1 MPLTYEQKIE
11 WLKSYR
17 ALDGKIESMTEQLQV
32 WNARATKITATISQ
46 EPKAAGSGDQL
57 QRCIDQICE
66 IQTEIAQEMDKLRK
80 RKQQIE
86 TAICG
91 LNEKS
96 YQDILWYR
104 YIQGMTVEETAD
116 KVGYSQK
123 QISRKHKIAVERLKC
138 PGMSYVKCDIL

>member
-66 IQTEIAQEMDKLRK
+66 LQTEIAQEMDKLRK
-80 RKQQIE
+80 RKQEIE
-86 TAICG
+86 TAIHG

-96 YQDILWYR
+96 YQDILWNR
-104 YIQGMTVEETAD
+104 YIQGMTFEEIAI
-116 KVGYSQK
+116 KMNYSWRQVC
-123 QISRKHKIAVERLKC
+123 RKHKNAVEKLK
-138 PGMSYVKCDIL
+138 MS

>member
-46 EPKAAGSGDQL
+46 EPKAAGSGDQV

-66 IQTEIAQEMDKLRK
+66 LQTEIAQEMDKLRK
-80 RKQQIE
+80 RKQEIE
-86 TAICG
+86 TAIHG

-104 YIQGMTVEETAD
+104 YIQGMTFEEIAI
-116 KVGYSQK
+116 KMNYSWRQVC
-123 QISRKHKIAVERLKC
+123 RKHKNAVEKLK
-138 PGMSYVKCDIL
+138 MS

>member
-66 IQTEIAQEMDKLRK
+66 LQTEIAKEMDKLRK
-80 RKQQIE
+80 RKQEIE
-86 TAICG
+86 TAIHG

-104 YIQGMTVEETAD
+104 YIQGMTFEEIAI
-116 KVGYSQK
+116 KMNYSWRQVC
-123 QISRKHKIAVERLKC
+123 RKHKNAVEKLK
-138 PGMSYVKCDIL
+138 MS

>member
-1 MPLTYEQKIE
+1 MPLTYEQKME

-66 IQTEIAQEMDKLRK
+66 LQTEIAKEMDMLRK

-86 TAICG
+86 TAIHG

-104 YIQGMTVEETAD
+104 YIQGMTFEEIAI
-116 KVGYSQK
+116 KMNYSWRQVC
-123 QISRKHKIAVERLKC
+123 RKHKNAVEKLK
-138 PGMSYVKCDIL
+138 MS

>member
-66 IQTEIAQEMDKLRK
+66 LQTEIAQEMDKLRK

-104 YIQGMTVEETAD
+104 YIQGMKHVEDDA
-116 KVGYSQK
+116 Q
-123 QISRKHKIAVERLKC
+123 
-138 PGMSYVKCDIL
+138 

>member
-1 MPLTYEQKIE
+1 MTYEQKIE

-66 IQTEIAQEMDKLRK
+66 LQTEIAQEMDKLRK
-80 RKQQIE
+80 RKQEIE
-86 TAICG
+86 TAIHG

-104 YIQGMTVEETAD
+104 YIQGMTFEEIAI
-116 KVGYSQK
+116 KMNYSWRQVC
-123 QISRKHKIAVERLKC
+123 RKHKNAVEKLK
-138 PGMSYVKCDIL
+138 MS

>member
-17 ALDGKIESMTEQLQV
+17 ELDGKIESMTEQLQV

-66 IQTEIAQEMDKLRK
+66 LQTEIAQEMDKLRK

-86 TAICG
+86 TAICTVSDKRYRD
-91 LNEKS
+91 L
-96 YQDILWYR
+96 LWYR
-104 YIQGMTVEETAD
+104 YIEGISLALTAERMNR
-116 KVGYSQK
+116 SWRWIQELH
-123 QISRKHKIAVERLKC
+123 REAVEAIK
-138 PGMSYVKCDIL
+138 IL

>member
-66 IQTEIAQEMDKLRK
+66 LQTEIAQKMDKLRK
-80 RKQQIE
+80 RKQEIE
-86 TAICG
+86 TAIHG

-104 YIQGMTVEETAD
+104 YIQGMTFEEIAI
-116 KVGYSQK
+116 KMNYSWRQVC
-123 QISRKHKIAVERLKC
+123 RKHKNAVEKLK
-138 PGMSYVKCDIL
+138 MS

>member
-66 IQTEIAQEMDKLRK
+66 LQTEIAQEMDKLRK
-80 RKQQIE
+80 RKQEIE
-86 TAICG
+86 TAIHG

-104 YIQGMTVEETAD
+104 YIQGMTFEEIAI
-116 KVGYSQK
+116 KMNYSWRQVC
-123 QISRKHKIAVERLKC
+123 RKHKNAVEKLK
-138 PGMSYVKCDIL
+138 MW

>member
-17 ALDGKIESMTEQLQV
+17 ALDGKIESMIEQLQV

-66 IQTEIAQEMDKLRK
+66 LQTEIAQEMDKLRK
-80 RKQQIE
+80 RKQEIE
-86 TAICG
+86 TAIHG

-104 YIQGMTVEETAD
+104 YIQGMTFEEIAI
-116 KVGYSQK
+116 KMNYSWRQVC
-123 QISRKHKIAVERLKC
+123 RKHKNAVEKLK
-138 PGMSYVKCDIL
+138 MS

>member
-46 EPKAAGSGDQL
+46 EPKAAGSGNQL

-66 IQTEIAQEMDKLRK
+66 LQTEIAQEMDKLRK
-80 RKQQIE
+80 RKQEIE
-86 TAICG
+86 TAIHG

-104 YIQGMTVEETAD
+104 YIQGMTFEEIAI
-116 KVGYSQK
+116 KMNYSWRQVC
-123 QISRKHKIAVERLKC
+123 RKHKNAVEKLK
-138 PGMSYVKCDIL
+138 MS

>member
-66 IQTEIAQEMDKLRK
+66 LQTEIAQEMDKLRK
-80 RKQQIE
+80 RKQEID
-86 TAICG
+86 TAIHG

-104 YIQGMTVEETAD
+104 YIQGMTFEEIAI
-116 KVGYSQK
+116 KMNYSWRQVC
-123 QISRKHKIAVERLKC
+123 RKHKNAVEKLK
-138 PGMSYVKCDIL
+138 MSYNVILNL

>member
-66 IQTEIAQEMDKLRK
+66 LQTEIAQEMDKLRK
-80 RKQQIE
+80 RKQEID
-86 TAICG
+86 TAIHG

-104 YIQGMTVEETAD
+104 YIQGMTFEEIAI
-116 KVGYSQK
+116 KMNYSWRQVC
-123 QISRKHKIAVERLKC
+123 RKHKNAVEKLK
-138 PGMSYVKCDIL
+138 MS

>member
-17 ALDGKIESMTEQLQV
+17 ALDGKIKSMTEQLQV

-66 IQTEIAQEMDKLRK
+66 LQTEIAQEMDKLRK
-80 RKQQIE
+80 RKQEIE
-86 TAICG
+86 TAIHG

-104 YIQGMTVEETAD
+104 YIQGMTFEEIAI
-116 KVGYSQK
+116 KMNYSWRQVC
-123 QISRKHKIAVERLKC
+123 RKHKNAVEKLK
-138 PGMSYVKCDIL
+138 MS

>member
-17 ALDGKIESMTEQLQV
+17 ALDGKIESMIEQLQV

-66 IQTEIAQEMDKLRK
+66 LQTEIAQEMDKLRK
-80 RKQQIE
+80 RKQEIE
-86 TAICG
+86 TAIHG

-104 YIQGMTVEETAD
+104 YIQGMTFEEIAI
-116 KVGYSQK
+116 KMNYSWRQVF
-123 QISRKHKIAVERLKC
+123 RKHKNAVEKLK
-138 PGMSYVKCDIL
+138 MS

>member
-17 ALDGKIESMTEQLQV
+17 ELDGKIESMTEQLQV

-66 IQTEIAQEMDKLRK
+66 LQTEIAQEMDKLRK

-86 TAICG
+86 TAIHTVSDKRYRD
-91 LNEKS
+91 L
-96 YQDILWYR
+96 LWYR
-104 YIQGMTVEETAD
+104 YIEGISLALTAERMNR
-116 KVGYSQK
+116 SWRWIQELH
-123 QISRKHKIAVERLKC
+123 REAVEAIK
-138 PGMSYVKCDIL
+138 IL

>member
-66 IQTEIAQEMDKLRK
+66 LQTEIAQEMDKLRK

-86 TAICG
+86 AAIHG

-104 YIQGMTVEETAD
+104 YIQGMTFEEIAI
-116 KVGYSQK
+116 KMNYSWRQVC
-123 QISRKHKIAVERLKC
+123 RKHKNAAEKLK
-138 PGMSYVKCDIL
+138 MS

>member
-1 MPLTYEQKIE
+1 MTYEQKIE
-11 WLKSYR
+11 CLKSYR

-66 IQTEIAQEMDKLRK
+66 LQTEIAQEMDKLRK
-80 RKQQIE
+80 RKQEIE
-86 TAICG
+86 TAIHG

-104 YIQGMTVEETAD
+104 YIQGMTFEEIAI
-116 KVGYSQK
+116 KMNYSWRQVC
-123 QISRKHKIAVERLKC
+123 RKHKNAVEKLK
-138 PGMSYVKCDIL
+138 MS

>member
-66 IQTEIAQEMDKLRK
+66 LQTEIAQEMDKLRK
-80 RKQQIE
+80 RKQEIE
-86 TAICG
+86 TAIHG

-104 YIQGMTVEETAD
+104 YIQGMTFEEIAI
-116 KVGYSQK
+116 KMNYSWRQVC
-123 QISRKHKIAVERLKC
+123 RKHKNAVEKLK
-138 PGMSYVKCDIL
+138 MS

>member
-66 IQTEIAQEMDKLRK
+66 LQTEIAQLRK
-80 RKQQIE
+80 RKQEID
-86 TAICG
+86 TAIHG

-104 YIQGMTVEETAD
+104 YIQGMTFEEIAI
-116 KVGYSQK
+116 KMNYSWRQVC
-123 QISRKHKIAVERLKC
+123 RKHKNAVEKLK
-138 PGMSYVKCDIL
+138 MS

>member
-66 IQTEIAQEMDKLRK
+66 LQTEIAQEMDKLRK
-80 RKQQIE
+80 RKQEIE
-86 TAICG
+86 TAIYG

-104 YIQGMTVEETAD
+104 YIQGMTFEEIAI
-116 KVGYSQK
+116 KMNYSWRQVC
-123 QISRKHKIAVERLKC
+123 RKHKNAVEKLK
-138 PGMSYVKCDIL
+138 MS

>member
-66 IQTEIAQEMDKLRK
+66 LQTEIAQEMDKLRK
-80 RKQQIE
+80 RKQEIE
-86 TAICG
+86 TAIHG

-104 YIQGMTVEETAD
+104 YIQGMAFEEIAI
-116 KVGYSQK
+116 KMNYSWRQVC
-123 QISRKHKIAVERLKC
+123 RKHKNAVEKLK
-138 PGMSYVKCDIL
+138 MS

>member
-46 EPKAAGSGDQL
+46 EPKATASGDQL

-66 IQTEIAQEMDKLRK
+66 LQTEIAQEMDKLRK
-80 RKQQIE
+80 RKQEIE
-86 TAICG
+86 TAIHG

-104 YIQGMTVEETAD
+104 YIQGMTFEEIAI
-116 KVGYSQK
+116 KMNYSWRQVC
-123 QISRKHKIAVERLKC
+123 RKHKNAVEKLK
-138 PGMSYVKCDIL
+138 MS

>member
-1 MPLTYEQKIE
+1 MTYEQKIE

-17 ALDGKIESMTEQLQV
+17 ELDGKIESMTEQLQV

-66 IQTEIAQEMDKLRK
+66 LQTEIAQEMDKLRK

-86 TAICG
+86 TAICIVSDKRYRD
-91 LNEKS
+91 L
-96 YQDILWYR
+96 LWYR
-104 YIQGMTVEETAD
+104 YIEGISLALTAERMNR
-116 KVGYSQK
+116 SWRWIQELH
-123 QISRKHKIAVERLKC
+123 REAVEAIK
-138 PGMSYVKCDIL
+138 IL

>member
-32 WNARATKITATISQ
+32 WNARVTKITATISQ

-66 IQTEIAQEMDKLRK
+66 LQTEIAQEMDKLRK
-80 RKQQIE
+80 RKQEID
-86 TAICG
+86 TAIHG

-104 YIQGMTVEETAD
+104 YIQGMTFEEIAI
-116 KVGYSQK
+116 KMNYSWRQVC
-123 QISRKHKIAVERLKC
+123 RKHKNAVEKLK
-138 PGMSYVKCDIL
+138 MS

>member
-17 ALDGKIESMTEQLQV
+17 ELDGKIESMTEQLQV

-66 IQTEIAQEMDKLRK
+66 LQTEIAQEMDKLRK
-80 RKQQIE
+80 RKQEIE
-86 TAICG
+86 TAIHG

-104 YIQGMTVEETAD
+104 YIQGMTFEEIAI
-116 KVGYSQK
+116 KMNYSWRQVC
-123 QISRKHKIAVERLKC
+123 RKHKNAVEKLK
-138 PGMSYVKCDIL
+138 MS

>member
-66 IQTEIAQEMDKLRK
+66 LQTEIAQEMDKLRK

-86 TAICG
+86 TAIRG
-91 LNEKS
+91 LSEKS

-104 YIQGMTVEETAD
+104 YIQGMTFEEIAI
-116 KVGYSQK
+116 KMSYSWRQVC
-123 QISRKHKIAVERLKC
+123 RKHKNAVEKLK
-138 PGMSYVKCDIL
+138 MS

>member
-66 IQTEIAQEMDKLRK
+66 LQTEIAQEMDKLRK

-86 TAICG
+86 TAIFA

-104 YIQGMTVEETAD
+104 YIQGMTFEEIAI
-116 KVGYSQK
+116 KMNYSWRQVC
-123 QISRKHKIAVERLKC
+123 RKHKNAVEKLK
-138 PGMSYVKCDIL
+138 MS

>member
-66 IQTEIAQEMDKLRK
+66 LQTKIAQEMDKLRK
-80 RKQQIE
+80 RKQEIE
-86 TAICG
+86 TAIHG

-104 YIQGMTVEETAD
+104 YIQGMTFGDIAI
-116 KVGYSQK
+116 KMNYSWRQVC
-123 QISRKHKIAVERLKC
+123 RKHKNAVEKLK
-138 PGMSYVKCDIL
+138 MS

>member
-17 ALDGKIESMTEQLQV
+17 ALDGKIESMTEQRQV

-46 EPKAAGSGDQL
+46 EPKDAGSGDQL

-66 IQTEIAQEMDKLRK
+66 LQTEIAQEMDKLRK
-80 RKQQIE
+80 RKQEIE
-86 TAICG
+86 TAIHG

-104 YIQGMTVEETAD
+104 YIQGMTFEEIAI
-116 KVGYSQK
+116 KMNYSWRQVC
-123 QISRKHKIAVERLKC
+123 RKHKNAVEKLK
-138 PGMSYVKCDIL
+138 MS

>member
-66 IQTEIAQEMDKLRK
+66 LQTEIAQEMDKLRK

-86 TAICG
+86 TAIHG

-104 YIQGMTVEETAD
+104 YIQGMTFDEIAIRMN
-116 KVGYSQK
+116 YSWRQVC
-123 QISRKHKIAVERLKC
+123 RKHKNAVEKLK
-138 PGMSYVKCDIL
+138 MS

>member
-66 IQTEIAQEMDKLRK
+66 LQTEIAKEMDKLRK

-86 TAICG
+86 TAIHG

-104 YIQGMTVEETAD
+104 YIQGMTFEEIAI
-116 KVGYSQK
+116 KMNYSWRQVC
-123 QISRKHKIAVERLKC
+123 RKHKNAVEKLK
-138 PGMSYVKCDIL
+138 MS